1 MVSHRGGGHPGVASL
16 TLSADRFLAFEK
28 FFANLFASLQA
39 AASDSVFVELVVK
52 GKKKGFGGIDA
63 F

>member
-1 MVSHRGGGHPGVASL
+1 L
-16 TLSADRFLAFEK
+16 TLSSNRFLAFEK
-28 FFANLFASLQA
+28 FFSTVFAGPEA
-39 AASDSVFVELVVK
+39 TAGDSVFVELVVK